1 MSQNTLQV
9 SKKLKAMVS
18 ELKDL
23 REVRRDFEK
32 LLNTLYE
39 LGLSAKITLRRSN
52 KASPDGTNKG
62 APRYRSTNKELL
74 EQYKMLSKKLP
85 AQWSTREEICKAA
98 GLDPKTVDVPFMWL
112 VKGGKDGNKKV
123 MKPLLEGNGRRG
135 LGGAYKKI

>member
-1 MSQNTLQV
+1 MSKNTVQV
-9 SKKLKAMVS
+9 SRKLKAMVS

-23 REVRRDFEK
+23 RVVRRDYEK
-32 LLNTLYE
+32 LLQTLHE
-39 LGLSAKITLRRSN
+39 LGLCAKLNLR
-52 KASPDGTNKG
+52 KASQSSPASVNKG
-62 APRYRSTNKELL
+62 GPRYRSTNKELL

>member
-1 MSQNTLQV
+1 MSQSTVQV
-9 SKKLKAMVS
+9 GKKLKAMVS

-23 REVRRDFEK
+23 RIVRRDYEK
-32 LLNTLYE
+32 LLETLQE
-39 LGLSAKITLRRSN
+39 LGLCAKRNLR
-52 KASPDGTNKG
+52 KASQSSPASVNKG
-62 APRYRSTNKELL
+62 GPRYRSTNKELL

-85 AQWSTREEICKAA
+85 AQWSTREEICKTA